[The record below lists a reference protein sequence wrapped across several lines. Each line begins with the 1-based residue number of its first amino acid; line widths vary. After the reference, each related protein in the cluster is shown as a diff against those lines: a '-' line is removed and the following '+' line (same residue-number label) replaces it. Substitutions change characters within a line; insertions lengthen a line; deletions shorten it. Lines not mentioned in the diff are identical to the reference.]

1 MAALLGGNGGGGEHP
16 EGPENRYIVVQPPN
30 IIGIAND
37 RDRSIRDYAI
47 FDPETINTGIVR
59 PEITANHFEFKP
71 MMFQMLQTVA
81 SNLKI
86 PGVADDAFRLRLFSY
101 SLKDRAKVWLNSL
114 EPNSVTSWNGLAE
127 KFLTKYFP
135 PTKNARMRN
144 DITSFRQTDD
154 ESLFEAWERF
164 KDLLRRC
171 PHHGIPI
178 CIQME
183 TFYNGL
189 LPPTRLMLDASAGGA
204 LLNKSYAE
212 AYELIESI
220 AANSYQWPT
229 SRINTTKKVAGVH
242 ELGDVS
248 ALTAQIAS
256 LTNMLKAVSTSN
268 VVSPASLN
276 SPVSATSP
284 VVIEPNNSS
293 VETVSSP
300 QQRGDSLEAMMRAFM
315 NKTETH
321 IQNQGVALRNLEN
334 QVGQLATALSS
345 RPSGALPSNT
355 ENPQRDGKEH
365 AKAIT
370 LRKLTMR
377 VQDEKVTFN
386 VFQAMKFP
394 NEVEECSALSLVDS
408 LVAEKYAECCSGP
421 MQSAVCEN
429 SDLEEHA
436 EVECFWTESKQRIQ
450 AEPLDMSSREFKLP
464 KSSIEEPPT
473 LELKPLPSH
482 LRYAYL
488 GEVST
493 LPVIISAQLTE
504 TQEGQL
510 LKVLR
515 KFKKAIGW
523 TLADIKGISPSFCM
537 HKILLEDSSKNSIEA
552 QRRLNPI
559 MKEVVKK
566 EIIKWLDAGII
577 YPISDSSWVSP
588 VQCVPKKRGMTV
600 VENAKNE
607 LIPTRVVTGWRICMD
622 YRKLNKNT
630 RKDHFPLPFID
641 QMLDRLAGR
650 EYYCF
655 LDGYSGYNQIVIAP
669 EDQHKTTFTCPYGT
683 FAFRRMPFGLCNAPA
698 TFQRCMMAIF
708 TEMVEHFVE
717 VFMDDFSVFGD
728 SFGLCLENLAKVL
741 KRCEET
747 NLVLNWEKCHFMV
760 KEGIVLGHKVS
771 REGLEVDK
779 AKAETIE
786 KLPPPVSV
794 KGIRSFLG
802 HAGFYRRFIKDFSKV
817 AKPLCNLL
825 EKDRKFDFDE
835 GCLKAFLELKQKLS
849 SAPVIVA
856 PDWESPFEL
865 MCDASE
871 VAVGAFLGQKRN
883 RVFHSIYYASKT
895 LQGAQLN
902 YTVTEK
908 ELLAVVFAFD
918 KFRSYLVG
926 TKVIVYTDHSAI
938 KYLVEKKDAKPR
950 LIRWVLLLQEF
961 DLEIRDRKGTE
972 NQVAD
977 HLSRLEQNQENS
989 EVINETFPDEQLF
1002 FLTQTQ
1008 LPWYADFV
1016 NYLVSGMLPP
1026 DLTSQQK
1033 KRFLHNV
1040 KFYHWDE
1047 PFLFKQCADQ
1057 MIRRCIPRE
1066 ETDSILQQCHSSP
1079 YGGHF
1084 RGIRTANKVLQ
1095 AGFYWPSLF
1104 KDAHSFATQCDRC
1117 QRMGNISRKHE
1128 MPLNNILE
1136 VELFDVWGIDFMGPF
1151 PSSFGNQ
1158 YILVAVDYVSKW
1170 VEAGAFPTN
1179 DAKVVTRFLKKNIF
1193 TRFGTPRA
1201 IISDGGSHFCNRQ
1214 FSALLTKYGVRH
1226 KVATPYHPQT
1236 SGQAEISNREIKRIL
1251 EKTVSPSRKDWSSR
1265 LDDALWAYRT
1275 AYKTPL
1281 GMSPYKLVFGKACH
1295 LPVELEHK
1303 AYWAIKRLNLD
1314 LEAAGEKRLLQLNEL
1329 DEFRNQS
1336 YENAKLYKEKKKQWH
1351 DRKIHPRNFEVGQQ
1365 VLLFNSRLKLFP
1377 GKFKSRW
1384 SGPFLITQIFP
1395 FGAVELEDKSGRKF
1409 KVNGQ
1414 RVKQYWGEHV
1424 DRMKTTTVL
1433 ADS

>member
-1 MAALLGGNGGGGEHP
+1 MSIFKTLGIGEARP
-16 EGPENRYIVVQPPN
+16 TTVSLQL
-30 IIGIAND
+30 A
-37 RDRSIRDYAI
+37 DRSIAQPEGKIEDVLVKVDKFI
-47 FDPETINTGIVR
+47 FPVDFII
-59 PEITANHFEFKP
+59 
-71 MMFQMLQTVA
+71 L
-81 SNLKI
+81 
-86 PGVADDAFRLRLFSY
+86 D
-101 SLKDRAKVWLNSL
+101 
-114 EPNSVTSWNGLAE
+114 
-127 KFLTKYFP
+127 
-135 PTKNARMRN
+135 
-144 DITSFRQTDD
+144 
-154 ESLFEAWERF
+154 FEADMEV
-164 KDLLRRC
+164 
-171 PHHGIPI
+171 PI
-178 CIQME
+178 I
-183 TFYNGL
+183 
-189 LPPTRLMLDASAGGA
+189 
-204 LLNKSYAE
+204 
-212 AYELIESI
+212 
-220 AANSYQWPT
+220 
-229 SRINTTKKVAGVH
+229 
-242 ELGDVS
+242 LG
-248 ALTAQIAS
+248 
-256 LTNMLKAVSTSN
+256 
-268 VVSPASLN
+268 SP
-276 SPVSATSP
+276 
-284 VVIEPNNSS
+284 
-293 VETVSSP
+293 
-300 QQRGDSLEAMMRAFM
+300 F
-315 NKTETH
+315 
-321 IQNQGVALRNLEN
+321 
-334 QVGQLATALSS
+334 LATGRALINVHN
-345 RPSGALPSNT
+345 G
-355 ENPQRDGKEH
+355 E
-365 AKAIT
+365 
-370 LRKLTMR
+370 LTMR

-408 LVAEKYAECCSGP
+408 LVSERFAECCSSP
-421 MQSAVCEN
+421 MQSAMGEN
-429 SDLEEHA
+429 SDSKEQA
-436 EVECFWTESKQRIQ
+436 EVECSWAETKQRIQ

-493 LPVIISAQLTE
+493 LPVIISAQLSE
-504 TQEGQL
+504 TQEEQL

-537 HKILLEDSSKNSIEA
+537 HKILLENGSKNSIEA

-588 VQCVPKKRGMTV
+588 VQCVPKKRGMIV
-600 VENAKNE
+600 VENANNE
-607 LIPTRVVTGWRICMD
+607 LIPTR
-622 YRKLNKNT
+622 
-630 RKDHFPLPFID
+630 
-641 QMLDRLAGR
+641 
-650 EYYCF
+650 
-655 LDGYSGYNQIVIAP
+655 IVIAP

-728 SFGLCLENLAKVL
+728 SFSLCLENLAKVL

-771 REGLEVDK
+771 RDGLEVDK
-779 AKAETIE
+779 AKVETIE

-802 HAGFYRRFIKDFSKV
+802 HAGFYRRFIKDFSKI

-856 PDWESPFEL
+856 PDWAAPFEL
-865 MCDASE
+865 MCDASD
-871 VAVGAFLGQKRN
+871 VAVGA
-883 RVFHSIYYASKT
+883 
-895 LQGAQLN
+895 
-902 YTVTEK
+902 
-908 ELLAVVFAFD
+908 
-918 KFRSYLVG
+918 
-926 TKVIVYTDHSAI
+926 VIVYTDHSAI

-977 HLSRLEQNQENS
+977 HLSRLEQNQENT

-1002 FLTQTQ
+1002 VLTQTKE
-1008 LPWYADFV
+1008 PWYADFA
-1016 NYLVSGMLPP
+1016 NFLVSGLLPP

-1057 MIRRCIPRE
+1057 MIRRCIPIE

-1084 RGIRTANKVLQ
+1084 GGVRTANK
-1095 AGFYWPSLF
+1095 
-1104 KDAHSFATQCDRC
+1104 
-1117 QRMGNISRKHE
+1117 
-1128 MPLNNILE
+1128 
-1136 VELFDVWGIDFMGPF
+1136 LFDVWGIDFMGPF

-1170 VEAGAFPTN
+1170 VEAGAFTTN

-1251 EKTVSPSRKDWSSR
+1251 EKTVSPNRKDWSLR

-1281 GMSPYKLVFGKACH
+1281 GMSPYKLVYGKACH

-1314 LEAAGEKRLLQLNEL
+1314 LDAAGEKRLLQLNEL
-1329 DEFRNQS
+1329 DE
-1336 YENAKLYKEKKKQWH
+1336 YHYKY
-1351 DRKIHPRNFEVGQQ
+1351 P
-1365 VLLFNSRLKLFP
+1365 P
-1377 GKFKSRW
+1377 
-1384 SGPFLITQIFP
+1384 
-1395 FGAVELEDKSGRKF
+1395 
-1409 KVNGQ
+1409 
-1414 RVKQYWGEHV
+1414 
-1424 DRMKTTTVL
+1424 
-1433 ADS
+1433 